1 MSLERQRPKRLGVA
15 IVGCG
20 RMGEIRGHI
29 AVTHPSVDFVAC
41 ADPDAARAAHLA
53 QKLGAQTHGTDN
65 QAVIARPDVS
75 AVIVSSAEDAHV
87 APVVQALA
95 LGKPVLCEKPIGLSL
110 GSADEVLEAIDRYG
124 GNVRYGY
131 SRRFRHR
138 YLRAK
143 EQVAQGRLGKV
154 VGGHG
159 RAYNLR
165 AQAKQA
171 DVRVAGLS
179 PVVYSLT
186 YYVDLMCWLLAGN
199 PVVEVTARGFGL
211 GNADARGQ
219 VRHDLTWATLTHADG
234 AIVNLGIYYAL
245 PEAYPSRG
253 LASRVELV
261 GTDGVII
268 LDGDHADQIMYTEH
282 GVPHVHLP
290 DQDAKM
296 LFLGSSTPGSWAVG
310 EFWGPVADET
320 RAWLDHLVT
329 GRPCALATAREAR
342 SNLEI
347 TLAID
352 RSAYERKAV
361 RLPLER

>member
-1 MSLERQRPKRLGVA
+1 MSGNTHAPKALGVA

-20 RMGEIRGHI
+20 RMGELRGHI
-29 AVTHPSVDFVAC
+29 AAAHPCVRFIAC
-41 ADPDAARAAHLA
+41 ADRDGARAERLA
-53 QKLGAQTHGTDN
+53 QQLGAAVHGASN
-65 QAVIARPDVS
+65 RSVIEHAEVD

-87 APVVQALA
+87 EPVIQALA
-95 LGKPVLCEKPIGLSL
+95 LGKAVLCEKPIGLSL
-110 GSADEVLEAIDRYG
+110 AAADEVLEAIDRHG
-124 GNVRYGY
+124 GSVRYGY
-131 SRRFRHR
+131 TRRFRHR

-143 EQVAQGRLGKV
+143 EQVAQGRLGRI

-171 DVRVAGLS
+171 EIRVGGLS

-186 YYVDLMCWLLAGN
+186 YYVDLMGWLLAGN
-199 PVVEVTARGFGL
+199 PVVEVTARGVGI
-211 GNADARGQ
+211 GKADARGQ
-219 VRHDLTWATLTHADG
+219 AKHDLTWATLTHADG

-253 LASRVELV
+253 LSSRVELV

-268 LDGDHADQIMYTEH
+268 LDGDHADQIMYSEH

-290 DQDAKM
+290 NQDAK
-296 LFLGSSTPGSWAVG
+296 LVFLGSSTPGSWALG
-310 EFWGPVADET
+310 EFWGPLADET

-329 GRPCALATAREAR
+329 GRPCALTTPQEAR

-352 RSAYERKAV
+352 RSAHERRAI

>member
-1 MSLERQRPKRLGVA
+1 MSMSQNAGKTLGVA
-15 IVGCG
+15 IIGTG

-29 AVTHPSVDFVAC
+29 AATHPSVSFIAC
-41 ADPDAARAAHLA
+41 ADRDPARAAEVA
-53 QKLGAQTHGTDN
+53 ASLGAQFHSGNNLDVISRPEVN
-65 QAVIARPDVS
+65 AVI
-75 AVIVSSAEDAHV
+75 ISSAEDAHV
-87 APVVQALA
+87 EPVIAALK

-110 GSADEVLEAIDRYG
+110 ASADDVLEAIEQYG

-143 EQVAQGRLGKV
+143 EQVQQGRLGTI

-186 YYVDLMCWLLAGN
+186 YYVDLMCWLLEGN

-211 GNADARGQ
+211 GKPDARGQ
-219 VRHDLTWATLTHADG
+219 VKHDLTWATLTHADG

-253 LASRVELV
+253 LSSRVELI
-261 GTDGVII
+261 GTEGVII
-268 LDGDHADQIMYTEH
+268 LDGDHADQIMYSEI

-290 DQDAKM
+290 NQDANM
-296 LFLGSSTPGSWAVG
+296 LFLGSSTPGSWALG
-310 EFWGPVADET
+310 DFWGPVADET
-320 RAWLDHLVT
+320 RAWLDHLIT
-329 GRPCALATAREAR
+329 GRACALTTPREAR
-342 SNLEI
+342 NNLEI

-352 RSAYERKAV
+352 RSAHDRRAV
-361 RLPLER
+361 RLPIER

>member
-1 MSLERQRPKRLGVA
+1 MTMAQHAGKTLGVA
-15 IVGCG
+15 IVGAG

-29 AVTHPSVDFVAC
+29 VATHPCVNFLAC
-41 ADPDAARAAHLA
+41 ADRDAARAARVA
-53 QKLGAQTHGTDN
+53 QTLGAQFYSGN
-65 QAVIARPDVS
+65 NLEVIARPEVN

-87 APVVQALA
+87 EPVIEALR

-110 GSADEVLEAIDRYG
+110 PAADEILEAIDRYD

-143 EQVAQGRLGKV
+143 EQVKQGRLGKI

-165 AQAKQA
+165 AQSKQA
-171 DVRVAGLS
+171 DIRVPGLS

-186 YYVDLMCWLLAGN
+186 YYVDLMCWLLEGN

-211 GNADARGQ
+211 GKPDGRGQ
-219 VRHDLTWATLTHADG
+219 VKHDLTWATLTHADG
-234 AIVNLGIYYAL
+234 AVVNLGVYYAL

-253 LASRVELV
+253 LSSRVELI
-261 GTDGVII
+261 GTEGVII
-268 LDGDHADQIMYTEH
+268 LDGDHTDQIMYSES

-290 DQDAKM
+290 NQDAKM
-296 LFLGSSTPGSWAVG
+296 LFLGSSTPGSWALG
-310 EFWGPVADET
+310 DFWGPVADET
-320 RAWLDHLVT
+320 RAWLDHLIT
-329 GRPCALATAREAR
+329 GRPCALTTAREAR
-342 SNLEI
+342 NNLEI

-352 RSAYERKAV
+352 RSAYDRRAV
-361 RLPLER
+361 RLPIEH

>member
-1 MSLERQRPKRLGVA
+1 MSVAPKTLGVA

-20 RMGEIRGHI
+20 RMGELRGHI
-29 AVTHPSVDFVAC
+29 VANHPCVSFIAC
-41 ADPDAARAAHLA
+41 ADRDGARADALA
-53 QKLGAQTHGTDN
+53 QKLGGNSYGADN
-65 QAVIARPDVS
+65 HAAMSRPEVG

-87 APVVQALA
+87 EPVLQALE

-110 GSADEVLEAIDRYG
+110 ATADTVLEAIDRHG
-124 GNVRYGY
+124 GSVRYGY
-131 SRRFRHR
+131 TRRFRHR

-143 EQVAQGRLGKV
+143 EQVVQGRLGKI

-199 PVVEVTARGFGL
+199 PVIEVTARGFGH
-211 GNADARGQ
+211 GKPDARG
-219 VRHDLTWATLTHADG
+219 RIKHDLTWATLTHADG

-253 LASRVELV
+253 LSSRVELV

-290 DQDAKM
+290 NQDAKL
-296 LFLGSSTPGSWAVG
+296 LFLGSSTPGSWALG
-310 EFWGPVADET
+310 DFWGPLADET

-329 GRPCALATAREAR
+329 GRPCALTTPQEAR
-342 SNLEI
+342 NNLEI

-352 RSAYERKAV
+352 RSAQERQAV
-361 RLPLER
+361 RLPLEHY

>member
-1 MSLERQRPKRLGVA
+1 MSTAQRAAPFGVA
-15 IVGCG
+15 IIGCG
-20 RMGEIRGHI
+20 RIGELRGQI
-29 AVTHPSVDFVAC
+29 AAAHPCVNFIAC
-41 ADPDAARAAHLA
+41 ADRDSARAAEAA
-53 QKLGAQTHGTDN
+53 QKVGAQFHGADN
-65 QAVIARPDVS
+65 LAAISRPEVG

-87 APVVQALA
+87 EPVLHALA

-110 GSADEVLEAIDRYG
+110 AAADEVLEAIDRYG
-124 GNVRYGY
+124 GSVRYGY

-143 EQVAQGRLGKV
+143 EQVVQGRLGRI

-165 AQAKQA
+165 AQATQA
-171 DVRVAGLS
+171 DKRVAGLS

-186 YYVDLMCWLLAGN
+186 YYVDLMCWLLEGN
-199 PVVEVTARGFGL
+199 PVVEVTARGVGL
-211 GNADARGQ
+211 GKADARGE
-219 VRHDLTWATLTHADG
+219 VKHDLTWATLTHADG

-245 PEAYPSRG
+245 PESYPSRG
-253 LASRVELV
+253 LSSRVELV

-268 LDGDHADQIMYTEH
+268 LDGDHADQIMYTGH

-290 DQDAKM
+290 NQDAKM
-296 LFLGSSTPGSWAVG
+296 LFLGSSTPGSWALG
-310 EFWGPVADET
+310 DFWGPLADET

-329 GRPCALATAREAR
+329 GRPCALTTPQEAR
-342 SNLEI
+342 NNLEI

-352 RSAYERKAV
+352 RSAHQRKAV